1 MSLSPRRQ
9 ALIAAAIATAG
20 VASIAAAALLRDGDS
35 GPPVDS
41 RVEELIPDPGTD
53 VLAQHAVGLDLT
65 DSPRYVI
72 ELFLNGQ
79 RLPDAETLQATST
92 NRAVY
97 QPGQERTV
105 EKLRAGEN
113 CVRAVF
119 YPLAEGS
126 ASARRGEV
134 RWCFRAA

>member
-1 MSLSPRRQ
+1 M
-9 ALIAAAIATAG
+9 
-20 VASIAAAALLRDGDS
+20 LLRDGDS

-41 RVEELIPDPGTD
+41 RVEELIPEPGSE
-53 VLAQHAVGLDLT
+53 VLAQQAVGLDLD

-72 ELFLNGQ
+72 ELYLNGQ

-97 QPGQERTV
+97 QPGTDRAV

-119 YPLAEGS
+119 YPLAEGESS
-126 ASARRGEV
+126 AQRGEV